1 MLINEVRKEDD
12 LFYQGPF
19 WIIANS
25 FLDIL
30 RGNFSIIGS
39 KFECNYAGNYINND
53 KSKSQKTHKII
64 WRDNYAKIYNTDDF
78 MFYPRGRV
86 SIYNGIAFIHINSR
100 CNLPKIIDSIV
111 DEYNLNKLDVEI
123 DCNDTYQ
130 GSHYD
135 FKLK

>member
-64 WRDNYAKIYNTDDF
+64 WRDNYAKIYNSAT
-78 MFYPRGRV
+78 
-86 SIYNGIAFIHINSR
+86 ISR
-100 CNLPKIIDSIV
+100 CIKTFIQRRSLWVNLERCSALMLRQ
-111 DEYNLNKLDVEI
+111 NRRA
-123 DCNDTYQ
+123 
-130 GSHYD
+130 
-135 FKLK
+135 